1 MKKVIYYD
9 INIWVKC
16 IKKNTSKLKQIAII
30 LLYIIII
37 AVGVYFNVG
46 EENPIGNIIENNKIS
61 YDISNIPEYSGEI
74 FIEINNNMP
83 EFTAEDMNIQEAYY
97 SNLEN
102 GRVRNGD
109 DKNYQKLA
117 LKPGIYAKT

>member
-1 MKKVIYYD
+1 MIL
-9 INIWVKC
+9 NIWVKFMN
-16 IKKNTSKLKQIAII
+16 KNTSKLKQILII

-46 EENPIGNIIENNKIS
+46 EEEPVNNIIKNNEVS
-61 YDISNIPEYSGEI
+61 YDILNIPEYSGEI

-83 EFTAEDMNIQEAYY
+83 EFTTEDMNIKEDYY

-102 GRVRNGD
+102 GKVRNGN
-109 DKNYQKLA
+109 DKN
-117 LKPGIYAKT
+117 

>member
-1 MKKVIYYD
+1 MIL
-9 INIWVKC
+9 NIWVKFMN
-16 IKKNTSKLKQIAII
+16 KNTSKLKQIAII

-37 AVGVYFNVG
+37 AVGIYFNVG
-46 EENPIGNIIENNKIS
+46 EENQTGNIIENNKIS

-83 EFTAEDMNIQEAYY
+83 EFTTEDMNIQEDYY

-102 GRVRNGD
+102 GRVRNGN
-109 DKNYQKLA
+109 DKN
-117 LKPGIYAKT
+117 

>member
-1 MKKVIYYD
+1 M
-9 INIWVKC
+9 N
-16 IKKNTSKLKQIAII
+16 KNTSKLKQIAII

-46 EENPIGNIIENNKIS
+46 EENQTGNIIENNKIS

-74 FIEINNNMP
+74 FIEINNNIP
-83 EFTAEDMNIQEAYY
+83 EFTAEDINIQEDNY

-102 GRVRNGD
+102 GRVRNGN
-109 DKNYQKLA
+109 DKN
-117 LKPGIYAKT
+117 

>member
-1 MKKVIYYD
+1 MIL
-9 INIWVKC
+9 NIWVKC
-16 IKKNTSKLKQIAII
+16 MNKNTSKLKQIAII

-46 EENPIGNIIENNKIS
+46 EENQTGNIIENNKIS

-74 FIEINNNMP
+74 FIEINNNIP
-83 EFTAEDMNIQEAYY
+83 EFTAEDMNIQEDYY

-102 GRVRNGD
+102 GRVRNGN
-109 DKNYQKLA
+109 DKN
-117 LKPGIYAKT
+117 

>member
-1 MKKVIYYD
+1 MIL
-9 INIWVKC
+9 NIWMKC
-16 IKKNTSKLKQIAII
+16 MKKNTSKLKQIAII

-37 AVGVYFNVG
+37 AVSVYFNVG

-109 DKNYQKLA
+109 DKN
-117 LKPGIYAKT
+117 

>member
-1 MKKVIYYD
+1 MIL
-9 INIWVKC
+9 NIWVKC
-16 IKKNTSKLKQIAII
+16 MNKNTSKLKQIAII

-37 AVGVYFNVG
+37 AIGVYFNVG
-46 EENPIGNIIENNKIS
+46 EENPIGIIIENNKIF

-83 EFTAEDMNIQEAYY
+83 EFTAEDMNIQEDYY

-102 GRVRNGD
+102 GRVRNGN
-109 DKNYQKLA
+109 DKN
-117 LKPGIYAKT
+117 